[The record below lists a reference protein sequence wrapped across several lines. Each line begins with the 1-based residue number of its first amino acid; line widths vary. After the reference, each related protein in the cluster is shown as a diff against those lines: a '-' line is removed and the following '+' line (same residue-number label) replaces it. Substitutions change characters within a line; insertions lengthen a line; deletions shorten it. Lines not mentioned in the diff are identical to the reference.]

1 MWACAVAGHL
11 ALQRQGVVVRETVVG
26 ILKELERMPR
36 FLKDLRPVAQRPGV
50 SWLRRPQRSAVGAQ
64 VPTPSMAAH
73 LDMVFGRA
81 VNERR
86 AVPGSQIVGVG
97 ASRRS
102 MSGLPEVMQ
111 QKGGLCCAS
120 VERDLGA

>member
-1 MWACAVAGHL
+1 MGGGQWDRVEVGAGVCLLYSPSSFVWACAVAGHL

-73 LDMVFGRA
+73 RT
-81 VNERR
+81 
-86 AVPGSQIVGVG
+86 
-97 ASRRS
+97 
-102 MSGLPEVMQ
+102 
-111 QKGGLCCAS
+111 
-120 VERDLGA
+120 